1 MIKMFR
7 LISIMKTLKNEG
19 EVKVNNISIV
29 LDGIGEAEI
38 CKDDQYQFTA
48 SNWYEVEEFLLENG
62 ITE

>member
-1 MIKMFR
+1 MVKMFR
-7 LISIMKTLKNEG
+7 FRSIMETLKNEG

-29 LDGIGEAEI
+29 LDGIDEAEVCI
-38 CKDDQYQFTA
+38 DDQYQFTA